1 MFTETLTLPDGHRIP
16 QLALGTWLI
25 EDENAADAVCSALS
39 LGYRHIDTAQ
49 AYENERGV
57 GEGLRKSG
65 IKRSDVF
72 VTSKVFAEIKN
83 YKDAARSIDE
93 SLEKLGLD
101 YIDLMLI
108 HCPQPWYE
116 YNIKE
121 DRYLEGNREVW
132 RAMEEACE
140 AGKLRSIGVSNF
152 LECDLENILSAAKI
166 KPVVN
171 QIECHIGETPFKL
184 IDWCTEKGIMIE
196 SYSPIAHGDALN
208 SSEIKAVAEKYGVSV
223 AQLCI
228 RYCIELGTIVLPK
241 ATGAEHQKMNADVN
255 FKISPEDMEILKK
268 IQSL

>member
-1 MFTETLTLPDGHRIP
+1 MFTETLTLPDGNRIP

-25 EDENAADAVCSALS
+25 EDDKAADAVSSALS

-65 IKRSDVF
+65 VKRSDIF

-83 YKDAARSIDE
+83 YAEAARSIDE

-132 RAMEEACE
+132 RAMEEAHA

-152 LECDLENILSAAKI
+152 LE
-166 KPVVN
+166 
-171 QIECHIGETPFKL
+171 
-184 IDWCTEKGIMIE
+184 
-196 SYSPIAHGDALN
+196 
-208 SSEIKAVAEKYGVSV
+208 
-223 AQLCI
+223 
-228 RYCIELGTIVLPK
+228 
-241 ATGAEHQKMNADVN
+241 
-255 FKISPEDMEILKK
+255 
-268 IQSL
+268 